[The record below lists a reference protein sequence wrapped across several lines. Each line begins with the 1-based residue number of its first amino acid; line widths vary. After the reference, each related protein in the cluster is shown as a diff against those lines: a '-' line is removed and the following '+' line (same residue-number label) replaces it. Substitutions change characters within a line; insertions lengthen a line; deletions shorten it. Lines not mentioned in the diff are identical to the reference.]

1 MTAAVPTAVWS
12 LNRLVT
18 SLARAGWGAVDGA
31 HNAGLQR
38 VLHALADLLP
48 WEAGEGRLTRAQVAD
63 AASMSARWAGH
74 CLRRLE
80 DLGVVVW
87 HRGWLDRGRP
97 RAGWIRVEK
106 ARLAELVRGAR
117 GYLDGRREQRRE
129 ATRDRLAKTLRKTSI
144 PPWKRAK
151 PVAAPMGT
159 ECPPSHRRSTGATR
173 PGPSAD
179 IPTLPIG
186 ADMPACAICGRSQD
200 GCERARA
207 REPFRIQHKFEP
219 SLVGQRRTVLAP
231 AHELHPPTP
240 HKQQRRGWRERVAEA
255 NRPAH
260 PTLDI
265 GLDQ

>member
-1 MTAAVPTAVWS
+1 MTAMPTAVWS

-18 SLARAGWGAVDGA
+18 SLARAGWGEVDGA
-31 HNAGLQR
+31 HNAGLHR

-80 DLGVVVW
+80 DLGVVTW

-106 ARLAELVRGAR
+106 TRLAELVRAAR
-117 GYLDGRREQRRE
+117 GHLDERREKRRDE
-129 ATRDRLAKTLRKTSI
+129 TRARLGKLRRTSV

-151 PVAAPMGT
+151 PLVGPMGT
-159 ECPPSHRRSTGATR
+159 ECPPSHRRSTGAPR
-173 PGPSAD
+173 PVPSPTL
-179 IPTLPIG
+179 PTLPIG
-186 ADMPACAICGRSQD
+186 DDMPACAVCGRSED
-200 GCERARA
+200 ACRRATA
-207 REPFRIQHKFEP
+207 KEPFRLTHRFEP
-219 SLVGQRRTVLAP
+219 STVGQRRAVLAP
-231 AHELHPPTP
+231 THGLHPRV
-240 HKQQRRGWRERVAEA
+240 HKQPKTGWRQRVAEL

>member
-1 MTAAVPTAVWS
+1 MKSVATAAWS

-18 SLARAGWGAVDGA
+18 SLARAGWGEVLDGA
-31 HNAGLQR
+31 CNAGLQR

-106 ARLAELVRGAR
+106 ARLAELVRDAR
-117 GYLDGRREQRRE
+117 GHLDGRRERRRE
-129 ATRDRLAKTLRKTSI
+129 ATRDRLGKLRRPTV
-144 PPWKRAK
+144 PPWRKRAK
-151 PVAAPMGT
+151 PLVGAMGT
-159 ECPPSHRRSTGATR
+159 ECPPSHIRSTGAPR
-173 PGPSAD
+173 PGPSTHL
-179 IPTLPIG
+179 PTLPIG

-200 GCERARA
+200 ACERATRK
-207 REPFRIQHKFEP
+207 EPFRIQHAFEP
-219 SLVGQRRTVLAP
+219 STVGRRPTVLAP
-231 AHELHPPTP
+231 AHELHPPAP
-240 HKQQRRGWRERVAEA
+240 HKPPRSGWRQRVAEL

-265 GLDQ
+265 GVDQ